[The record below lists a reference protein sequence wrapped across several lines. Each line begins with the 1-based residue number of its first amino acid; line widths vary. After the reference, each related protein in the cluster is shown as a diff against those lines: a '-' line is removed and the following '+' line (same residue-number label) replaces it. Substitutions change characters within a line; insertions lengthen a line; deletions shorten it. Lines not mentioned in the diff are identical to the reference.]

1 MDLCS
6 RTVKKKRM
14 QGVQQILYNHVDK
27 PSFILCLGYLA
38 CTVHILY
45 KFIFHTDLWKILKM
59 RVLPDGSALFRPLKG
74 KWFLSSM
81 IAMQSHML

>member
-45 KFIFHTDLWKILKM
+45 KFIFQQI
-59 RVLPDGSALFRPLKG
+59 SG
-74 KWFLSSM
+74 KF
-81 IAMQSHML
+81 